1 MSVTVADLMRLPSFY
16 HAEVLAG
23 KGGLGK
29 AVSTVSVLETVDPAL
44 IDSRVNKTDRIG
56 GGEIVITS
64 FVNAP
69 EDEELQLRIVR
80 QLAESGEIGL
90 IIYYVGVFLKN
101 VPRKILDYGDEND
114 FVIICMPRNQENLR
128 YSDAISDIMGAVIH
142 DRESGRPL
150 VVSLLDDMARLPAAQ
165 RSTAAMVRLIS
176 ERLRCSVVLTD
187 GAGVLISESAW
198 PGEYRGISRALSPA
212 DHAVPSG
219 LCVPY
224 AGAENCTLLRQQIRT
239 VSGAMHLFF
248 LGIGTPPDP
257 TQTAEAAETI
267 RIAVN
272 IWDTGSRNA
281 PISELVRAILNDD
294 PLRMRTLA
302 SLFRKDIASISA
314 MWLFS
319 GERAELSMAQTLSDT
334 AGNYCRTSF
343 ADLYNGEIVLF
354 TDAYASL
361 HDAETVLE
369 AAAGILPKGFRAALF
384 TNLKDTADV
393 RTAYTLY
400 HKEMTDALRI
410 LPGRSYYTE
419 GDLCFAESCRGIIEA
434 GENEVKQVLSR
445 LNAFDRLRDRES
457 IAETLSVYLLDTD
470 QSLLKTA
477 EAQYLHKNTI
487 KYRLKIMS
495 DCLGYPVGSMPA
507 SVGLYQAVGL
517 MRLLRA

>member
-1 MSVTVADLMRLPSFY
+1 MSVTVADLLKLPSLY

-29 AVSTVSVLETVDPAL
+29 AVSTVSVLETVNPEL

-64 FVNAP
+64 FINAL
-69 EDEELQLRIVR
+69 EDEDLQFRNVR

-90 IIYYVGVFLKN
+90 IIYYIGVFLKN
-101 VPRKILDYGDEND
+101 VPKKILDYADEND

-142 DRESGRPL
+142 DRESGRSL
-150 VVSLLDDMARLPAAQ
+150 VVSLLDIMARLPAAQ

-176 ERLRCSVVLTD
+176 ERLHCSVVLIND
-187 GAGVLISESAW
+187 SGALISESAW
-198 PGEYRGISRALSPA
+198 PGEYKGIAHRLSPK
-212 DHAVPSG
+212 DYAVPTG
-219 LCVPY
+219 ICVPFP
-224 AGAENCTLLRQQIRT
+224 ETDNCTLLRQQILT
-239 VSGAMHLFF
+239 ISGGMYIFF

-257 TQTAEAAETI
+257 AQTAEAAEAI

-272 IWDTGSRNA
+272 IWDTESRSA
-281 PISELVRAILNDD
+281 PISELVRAILDDD

-302 SLFRKDIASISA
+302 GLFHIDIASISA
-314 MWLFS
+314 MWIFS
-319 GERAELSMAQTLSDT
+319 GERVELSMAQTLSET

-343 ADLYNGEIVLF
+343 ADLYNGEIILF
-354 TDAYASL
+354 TSAYDSL
-361 HDAETVLE
+361 HDAETVFE
-369 AAAGILPKGFRAALF
+369 SAVGILPEGFQAALF
-384 TNLKDTADV
+384 TNLEDTSDV
-393 RTAYTLY
+393 RSAYTLC
-400 HKEMTDALRI
+400 HKEVGDALCI

-419 GDLCFAESCRGIIEA
+419 GDLRFAESCRSIMEA
-434 GENEVKQVLSR
+434 GENKVEQVLSR

-457 IAETLSVYLLDTD
+457 IVETLSVYLLDTD

-477 EAQYLHKNTI
+477 ETQYLHKNTI
-487 KYRLKIMS
+487 KYRLKMMS

-507 SVGLYQAVGL
+507 SAGLYQAVGL
-517 MRLLRA
+517 MRLLKT